1 MEVRAWFVFD
11 IGDNHMHVIGGTYYE
26 IIREPQRE
34 ILLGSGFRAS
44 ACLSHFGDVLFH
56 TYFPEM
62 ESMNLDVNAKSLG
75 VKLEEVKKSERS
87 RKFVYETPVSKPLI
101 NDWNLDDAAAEIVVD
116 TVAPVLRF
124 GMLEKEARVNGNKV
138 VYDPQNP
145 HRPQPFDANGSS
157 ARELVIVANHQEIKS
172 LFGGENYNVAIK
184 QYFENHIEARGVV
197 MKYGPYG
204 ARVFTPDGKVA
215 VVPAYRTNDVFS
227 IGTGDVFSAYF
238 ARFWGEDKMD
248 LVEAANYASKAVAA
262 YVSGWGSIQN
272 LTVND
277 LEGLSF
283 RPVKLEKKFPS
294 PIYLAGPFFTLADK
308 LMLKEIK
315 HAFSSMDVPFFSP
328 IDDVGIGA
336 PEQVYKGDI
345 DGLEKCS
352 AVFANICGLDTGTI
366 YEIGYAKAKGKPVVL
381 FAQDCK
387 QKDLTM
393 LQGGGCNVYED
404 FTSAI
409 YNCVWDAIENDR

>member
-1 MEVRAWFVFD
+1 MEEHVWSVFD
-11 IGDNHMHVIGGTYYE
+11 TGDSLMHVIGGTYYE
-26 IIREPQRE
+26 IIREPKRE
-34 ILLGSGFRAS
+34 ILLGSGFRAA

-62 ESMNLDVNAKSLG
+62 ENVNLTVNAKSLG
-75 VKLEEVKKSERS
+75 VELTDVKKSKRS

-101 NDWNLDDAAAEIVVD
+101 SNWNLDDSTAEIVVD
-116 TVAPVLRF
+116 VGEPVLRF
-124 GMLEKEARVNGNKV
+124 GMLEREARVKGNKV
-138 VYDPQNP
+138 IYDPQNP
-145 HRPQPFDANGSS
+145 QNPQPFDANGSS
-157 ARELVIVANHQEIKS
+157 AKELVIVANHQEVKS
-172 LFGGENYNVAIK
+172 LFGGENYEIGIK
-184 QYFENHIEARGVV
+184 QYFENHAEAICIV
-197 MKYGPYG
+197 MKYGPFG
-204 ARVFTPDGKVA
+204 ARVFTPNGKVA
-215 VVPAYRTNDVFS
+215 VIPAYRTKDVFS

-238 ARFWGEDKMD
+238 ARFWGVDGMN

-262 YVSGWGSIQN
+262 YVSSWGSIQN
-272 LTVND
+272 LTVRD
-277 LEGLSF
+277 LEELSF
-283 RPVKLEKKFPS
+283 QPVKSDKKLLS

-308 LMLKEIK
+308 LMLEEIK

-328 IDDVGIGA
+328 IDVVGTGA

-393 LQGGGCNVYED
+393 LQGGGCKIYED
-404 FTSAI
+404 FTSAV